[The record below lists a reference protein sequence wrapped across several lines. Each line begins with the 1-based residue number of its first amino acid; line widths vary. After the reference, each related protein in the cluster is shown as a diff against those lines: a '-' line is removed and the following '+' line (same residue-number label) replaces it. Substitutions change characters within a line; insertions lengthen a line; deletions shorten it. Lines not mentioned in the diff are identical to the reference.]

1 VTPDP
6 EAKVPN
12 IGYIGRI
19 PVRNVWLLMLYASHL
34 YQALPPARRVAVEKN
49 PDELPNLVA
58 EILTRAVE
66 RRLRRNL
73 SFGFQ
78 RQAAD
83 LRRVRGHIDV
93 LRTERHQLLQRG
105 RVACRF
111 EDLTVDTP
119 NNRYVRAALIELT
132 KLVNDDGLTSRCR
145 TMAAMLERAG
155 VNGAPSIPN
164 LGEPGETFI
173 RQPGRMNAE
182 DRQMMAAAQL
192 AFHLALPTEE
202 AGWRQLSA
210 PDREEQWARK
220 LFEKA
225 VGGFYHVVL
234 SPRRWKVSA
243 GSTIHWPYER
253 HTDGIRSI
261 LPAMRTDIVL
271 EHPTGRIIIDT
282 KFTSIVKG
290 GWHRER
296 TLNSGYIYQIYAYL
310 RSQERDYDPL
320 SLHSTGILLHPAV
333 EDGVDE
339 AVVIQGHEIRFATV
353 NLAADS
359 GAIRNELLR
368 LASASPLATRVRLG
382 PSASI

>member
-1 VTPDP
+1 MTPDP

-119 NNRYVRAALIELT
+119 NNRYVRAAL
-132 KLVNDDGLTSRCR
+132 R
-145 TMAAMLERAG
+145 TC
-155 VNGAPSIPN
+155 
-164 LGEPGETFI
+164 
-173 RQPGRMNAE
+173 
-182 DRQMMAAAQL
+182 
-192 AFHLALPTEE
+192 
-202 AGWRQLSA
+202 
-210 PDREEQWARK
+210 
-220 LFEKA
+220 
-225 VGGFYHVVL
+225 
-234 SPRRWKVSA
+234 
-243 GSTIHWPYER
+243 
-253 HTDGIRSI
+253 
-261 LPAMRTDIVL
+261 
-271 EHPTGRIIIDT
+271 
-282 KFTSIVKG
+282 
-290 GWHRER
+290 
-296 TLNSGYIYQIYAYL
+296 L
-310 RSQERDYDPL
+310 RSL
-320 SLHSTGILLHPAV
+320 K
-333 EDGVDE
+333 
-339 AVVIQGHEIRFATV
+339 
-353 NLAADS
+353 
-359 GAIRNELLR
+359 
-368 LASASPLATRVRLG
+368 
-382 PSASI
+382 